1 MKAVKFADGT
11 FLPIFNTERISV
23 NEGELHQYALQSAFV
38 AIGYSG
44 QYKFASPTESFTK
57 TDLAGN
63 VWTFTLESPSSLRIT
78 IVNGNTTIYN
88 SALPSNYDT
97 ASGWVYYLTLYEE
110 SDNDVTVGFARR
122 RPSAMRSF
130 DLVNSRADGSY
141 IDGVFGN
148 NNFTD
153 DLENILNDPRRV
165 YISMRNNLTTGG
177 SFVSTIGV
185 IKRNSTQ
192 TVIDYDYYVAPYNAG
207 QGTSVYAVLPKTT
220 IIDELPPP
228 VPEDTDPY
236 GQLDGESDLTG
247 DTVAIP
253 GDPGLSVTSTG
264 IVGLFSPTSQQMQD
278 LADFMWT
285 DFGGTGTTVEDI
297 LSEIVQ
303 ALKRS
308 ISNPL
313 DYVIGLNIIPS
324 QGLSKGA
331 SKVIRFGFMS
341 SGVAMPELNSQFFT
355 VDCGT
360 LSFDYLCGNT
370 FLDYAP
376 YSKFSIYLPYIGVK
390 EVDANDFVG
399 HTIGVKYKG
408 DVVTGGLTA
417 FITKDGSVM
426 YQYSGSCALNIPL
439 TADNWGSTIS
449 AAINVATAIVG
460 AASMPGAGLAASA
473 AKVGKAAVG
482 ATVSNVAANPSL
494 LSPQVSRSGAISG
507 GAGAI
512 GVQRPYVIREAVRFH
527 STAKFNTLTGYPS
540 YYFRSLADVTGYT
553 VVYDCHLENIP
564 ATDGEIREIEQLLA
578 GGVIL

>member
-1 MKAVKFADGT
+1 MPSVTITNLDSLPTNAFIAVGT
-11 FLPIFNTERISV
+11 ATRTGNVIVWNNQRGNFE
-23 NEGELHQYALQSAFV
+23 
-38 AIGYSG
+38 IGYNTNDVNTKFEVGDKVQIALTVDAWTKNYLSVFGRGYSQPNQTGQGSSG
-44 QYKFASPTESFTK
+44 FWNWSFIGGMVPET
-57 TDLAGN
+57 N
-63 VWTFTLESPSSLRIT
+63 VGLDFTNSVRTQAQVTVLLEATCVVANYGFWFNFRSS
-78 IVNGNTTIYN
+78 GGDW
-88 SALPSNYDT
+88 AT
-97 ASGWVYYLTLYEE
+97 ASGTGQITFQYC
-110 SDNDVTVGFARR
+110 
-122 RPSAMRSF
+122 
-130 DLVNSRADGSY
+130 
-141 IDGVFGN
+141 
-148 NNFTD
+148 
-153 DLENILNDPRRV
+153 
-165 YISMRNNLTTGG
+165 TTQ
-177 SFVSTIGV
+177 F
-185 IKRNSTQ
+185 
-192 TVIDYDYYVAPYNAG
+192 
-207 QGTSVYAVLPKTT
+207 
-220 IIDELPPP
+220 EP
-228 VPEDTDPY
+228 VDPY
-236 GQLDGESDLTG
+236 SEIDGESDIPG

-253 GDPGLSVTSTG
+253 GDPALSVTSTG
-264 IVGLFSPTSQQMQD
+264 IVGLFSPTAAQMQL

-324 QGLSKGA
+324 QGLSKGS
-331 SKVIRFGFMS
+331 SKVIRFGFVS

-355 VDCGT
+355 VDCGSI
-360 LSFDYLCGNT
+360 SFDYLCGNT

-449 AAINVATAIVG
+449 AAINVATAVVG
-460 AASMPGAGLAASA
+460 AASIPGAGLAASA
-473 AKVGKAAVG
+473 AKAGKAAIG

-494 LSPQVSRSGAISG
+494 ISPQVARSGAISG

-512 GVQRPYVIREAVRFH
+512 GVQHPYVIREAVRFH
-527 STAKFNTLTGYPS
+527 STANFNTLTGYPS

-564 ATDGEIREIEQLLA
+564 ATDGEIREIEQLLE

>member
-1 MKAVKFADGT
+1 MGKIIRARANLYNDSAFTDLYATIPNYYLGIAVGDTTQVGWAKITSYDFFVSKLNSGEFVNLGFSCFDDGALPEKWDISLYIPLCNPSINASWDTSKYLELIFSDGSRLRTNGIIGSSDDYNLQIFGGSYYAHVGAGDIYRYFPNPTGGTPNLYRGNVSTLVVSAMNSDGT
-11 FLPIFNTERISV
+11 IPATATGAWYYLNATYDGSNLWGGIS
-23 NEGELHQYALQSAFV
+23 YQSASDIAPWV
-38 AIGYSG
+38 
-44 QYKFASPTESFTK
+44 
-57 TDLAGN
+57 
-63 VWTFTLESPSSLRIT
+63 TLF
-78 IVNGNTTIYN
+78 NAN
-88 SALPSNYDT
+88 
-97 ASGWVYYLTLYEE
+97 
-110 SDNDVTVGFARR
+110 
-122 RPSAMRSF
+122 
-130 DLVNSRADGSY
+130 
-141 IDGVFGN
+141 
-148 NNFTD
+148 
-153 DLENILNDPRRV
+153 
-165 YISMRNNLTTGG
+165 
-177 SFVSTIGV
+177 
-185 IKRNSTQ
+185 
-192 TVIDYDYYVAPYNAG
+192 APA
-207 QGTSVYAVLPKTT
+207 
-220 IIDELPPP
+220 EP
-228 VPEDTDPY
+228 VDPY
-236 GQLDGESDLTG
+236 SEIDGESDLIG

-253 GDPGLSVTSTG
+253 GDPALSVTSTG

-297 LSEIVQ
+297 LGEIVQ

-324 QGLSKGA
+324 QGLSKGS

-341 SGVAMPELNSQFFT
+341 SGVSMPELNSQFFT
-355 VDCGT
+355 VDCGSI
-360 LSFDYLCGNT
+360 SFDYLCGNT

-449 AAINVATAIVG
+449 AAINVATAVIS

-473 AKVGKAAVG
+473 AKAGKAAVG

-512 GVQRPYVIREAVRFH
+512 GVQHPYVIREAVRFH
-527 STAKFNTLTGYPS
+527 STSHFNTLTGYPS

-553 VVYDCHLENIP
+553 VVYDCHLENVP
-564 ATDGEIREIEQLLA
+564 ATDGEIREIEQLLES
-578 GGVIL
+578 GVIL